1 MPDITELFDTTDSAL
16 NEQAGY
22 TKALMTEDIDV
33 WMESYHNGAT
43 VREALVAKA
52 WESGCM
58 GERDFSFEDY
68 CEAHHEE
75 WIETGVLTA

>member
-22 TKALMTEDIDV
+22 TKAEMIEDTDV
-33 WMESYHNGAT
+33 WMESYYSGWT

-52 WESGCM
+52 WESGLM
-58 GERDFSFEDY
+58 NERDFSFEEY
-68 CEAHHEE
+68 AEAHHEE
-75 WIETGVLTA
+75 WVETGKLAA